1 MPAATVA
8 NAGVVLLEDL
18 NLRNGRRSSM
28 LELEEAI
35 VEPPEFVLTMDGA
48 CTLQIV
54 VADASRRLTASP
66 LLTEK
71 SWSQVLGVRFELV
84 AISKSGDQVTLTY
97 EDAVTAAL
105 RRHDDKHVIR
115 AGSMTRSAIAVY
127 LAREARVPADV
138 DPAHRKHVARAV
150 KRGGDVTSWDLL
162 GDLAEEVHLRRF
174 STGTRL
180 VFGSDAWLMGRTVG
194 VRLTENSGPVRNID
208 FDLDTG
214 KRASTARVEMDAN
227 TASLPPGQMVL
238 LGDELGPAAG
248 RWLVRE
254 FRRKLTSTR
263 ADVTLTRARHV
274 MAEPKAAARGDK
286 GDLSYAAGAAG
297 AIGGG
302 TAATSARAKMVNFAL
317 AQNGKAYVYGGHGP
331 NVWDCSGLVQG
342 ATTAAGHTLAAP
354 SASQA
359 AAVANAGKGLSI
371 DTAIRTRGALL
382 FIQTSSAHHVAISLG
397 NGQTIEAMNPEA
409 GVAIGGA
416 SGRGWTSAGYWI

>member
-1 MPAATVA
+1 MPADTVA

-48 CTLQIV
+48 CTLQLV
-54 VADASRRLTASP
+54 VADASRKLTASP

-71 SWSQVLGVRFELV
+71 SWSQVLGVRFELA
-84 AISKSGDQVTLTY
+84 AISKAGDRVTLTY
-97 EDAVTAAL
+97 EDGVTAAL
-105 RRHDDKHVIR
+105 RRRDGKHVFA
-115 AGSMTRSAIAVY
+115 AGSMTRSAMAAR
-127 LAREARVPADV
+127 LAREAGVPSNV

-150 KRGGDVTSWDLL
+150 KRGSDVNSWDLL

-180 VFGSDAWLMGRTVG
+180 LFGSDEWLAGRTKPVAM
-194 VRLTENSGPVRNID
+194 VENRGPVRNID

-214 KRASTARVEMDAN
+214 KRASTARVQIDAN
-227 TASLPPGQMVL
+227 AAALPPGQLVV
-238 LGDELGPAAG
+238 LGDAMGPAAG

-254 FRRKLTSTR
+254 FRRRLTSTQ

-274 MAEPKAAARGDK
+274 LAEPKAAARGDK
-286 GDLSYAAGAAG
+286 GDPSYVTGTGGAA
-297 AIGGG
+297 GGG
-302 TAATSARAKMVNFAL
+302 TAATAARTKMVNFAL

-331 NVWDCSGLVQG
+331 NVWDCSGLVQA
-342 ATTAAGHTLAAP
+342 ATAAAGHTLPAP

-359 AAVANAGKGLSI
+359 AAVAAAGKGMSI
-371 DTAIRTRGALL
+371 DAAISTRGALL

-416 SGRGWTSAGYWI
+416 SGRGWTSAGYWV